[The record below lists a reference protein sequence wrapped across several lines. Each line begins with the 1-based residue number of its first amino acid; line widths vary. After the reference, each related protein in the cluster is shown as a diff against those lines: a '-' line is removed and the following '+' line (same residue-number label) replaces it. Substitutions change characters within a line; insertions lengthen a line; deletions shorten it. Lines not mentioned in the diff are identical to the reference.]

1 MVLSV
6 PADSSPRPAAT
17 VLVLRSGPA
26 GPEVFMVRR
35 QEGAAFGGADVFPG
49 GRVDASDAAADRGWC
64 DGLEHAARQL
74 AEIPLDDALAHHV
87 AAARE
92 LFEEAG
98 VLLARTRSG
107 GFVSLAGA
115 ADHSRFTQYRR
126 DVHSSATTFRDI
138 IEREGLSLALDAL
151 VLYAYWVTPPV
162 DARRFA
168 TRFFVTRLPPGQT
181 PAHDEVETTDG
192 RWISAPAALDAGA
205 RGDIVLPPPTWTTL
219 RELERFGSVDQAIEW
234 ARRRTV
240 RRREPTLWQRDGER
254 MLLMPGDP
262 LHPDAGAEPGET
274 GEGIETRFVWS
285 AGRWRPSREGIE
297 R

>member
-1 MVLSV
+1 MVLPV
-6 PADSSPRPAAT
+6 PFDSSPQPAAT
-17 VLVLRSGPA
+17 VLVLRDGPA

-35 QEGAAFGGADVFPG
+35 QEGGAFGGADVFPG
-49 GRVDASDAAADRGWC
+49 GRVEASDAAADRGWC
-64 DGLEHAARQL
+64 DGLEHAVRQL
-74 AEIPLDDALAHHV
+74 AELLPADALAHHV

-107 GFVSLAGA
+107 GFVSLANA
-115 ADHSRFTQYRR
+115 AEHGRFRQHRR
-126 DVHSSATTFRDI
+126 DVHASAPAFRDI
-138 IEREGLSLALDAL
+138 VEREALSLALDAL

-181 PAHDEVETTDG
+181 PAHDEVETTGG

-240 RRREPTLWQRDGER
+240 RRREPRLVQRAGER

-262 LHPDAGAEPGET
+262 LHPDAGAEAGESM
-274 GEGIETRFVWS
+274 ETRFVWS
-285 AGRWRPSREGIE
+285 AGRWCPSTEGIE